1 MQIRTATTAQTP
13 EELLND
19 LRTMVRHAERMLN
32 PSPEEIA
39 SETLAALGS
48 RYDAMQKGLG
58 DFYLSTKTK
67 ITVGAKC
74 TDAAIR
80 AHPYQSLALALG
92 AGLLIGTLVGR
103 QSK

>member
-39 SETLAALGS
+39 SETLATLGS
-48 RYDAMQKGLG
+48 LYDATQKCLG
-58 DFYLSTKTK
+58 DLYLSTKTR
-67 ITVGAKC
+67 ITVGVKC
-74 TDAAIR
+74 TDTAIR
-80 AHPYQSLALALG
+80 AHPYQSLAIALG
-92 AGLLIGTLVGR
+92 AGLLIGALVGR
-103 QSK
+103 HRK